1 VMNVDFI
8 FGVMTSGVVKWLDF
22 EHVKA

>member
-1 VMNVDFI
+1 MNVDFI